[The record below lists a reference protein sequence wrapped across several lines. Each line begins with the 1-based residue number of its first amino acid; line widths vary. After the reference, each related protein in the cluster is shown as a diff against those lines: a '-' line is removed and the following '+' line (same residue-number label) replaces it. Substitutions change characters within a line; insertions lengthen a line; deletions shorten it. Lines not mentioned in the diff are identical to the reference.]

1 MTVLD
6 LTFLAPIVL
15 SVQLADPQPAM
26 VLSLPLPPQLEA
38 ELVQPDLV
46 LQMVLRAPQALDAA
60 LLPVLIGPPGA
71 AMPKSPSFTYA
82 AGKLVGVLYADGS
95 TKALTYT
102 GDQLTQVDFARVG
115 YPATRKTLTYNPD
128 GTLAAVVEVDL

>member
-15 SVQLADPQPAM
+15 SVQLVASQPAM
-26 VLSLPLPPQLEA
+26 VLSLPLPAQLQV
-38 ELVQPDLV
+38 ELVQPYPV
-46 LQMVLRAPQALDAA
+46 LQMVMRAPAALDAV

-71 AMPKSPSFTYA
+71 SMPKSPSFTYA

-95 TKALTYT
+95 TKTLTYT
-102 GDQLTQVDFARVG
+102 GDRLTQVDFARVG
-115 YPATRKTLTYNPD
+115 HPATRKTLTYNVD
-128 GTLAAVVEVDL
+128 GTLAAVLEVNL